1 MERGVGFLWNT
12 FGASSLLV
20 SASRNKSP
28 YSNAP
33 WRRHDI
39 KGEIGEIRVCTN
51 RTCRRQGSLQTLET
65 LSGLAPPNVTV
76 KSCGCLG
83 RCGAGPNLAALR
95 DDGGGV
101 ILVGHCGTA
110 ARSAE
115 IMMGLF
121 CGHDSD
127 DTAAKTSLEALAL
140 RKRAETESEEGN
152 FSQAELLLSRAIELK
167 PFGGIHI
174 LYKNRS
180 LMRLALGNCLGALE
194 DAREAL
200 KFAPKYH
207 EAYICQGDAF
217 LAMDQFDSAEK
228 SYLTSLQIDPSIRCS
243 KSFKASTTR
252 IMA

>member
-1 MERGVGFLWNT
+1 MPCHIKHLSIFFGLDKSRCKWSTTKTEGRETDRKRDMERGVGFLWNT

-152 FSQAELLLSRAIELK
+152 FSQAELLLSRVHSFLFSGLDEL
-167 PFGGIHI
+167 
-174 LYKNRS
+174 
-180 LMRLALGNCLGALE
+180 E
-194 DAREAL
+194 
-200 KFAPKYH
+200 
-207 EAYICQGDAF
+207 
-217 LAMDQFDSAEK
+217 
-228 SYLTSLQIDPSIRCS
+228 
-243 KSFKASTTR
+243 
-252 IMA
+252 